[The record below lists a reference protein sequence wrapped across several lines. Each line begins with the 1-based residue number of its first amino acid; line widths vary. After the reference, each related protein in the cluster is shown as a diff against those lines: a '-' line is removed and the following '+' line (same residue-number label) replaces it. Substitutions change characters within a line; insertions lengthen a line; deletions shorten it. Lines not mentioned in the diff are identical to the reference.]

1 MRGSDALP
9 VKTENEI
16 LALRLWKME
25 NFADNGDSKYWF
37 LEWTLFQLGSKGHE
51 ISLLCLLLLFV
62 CGVEQEVFTSTRR
75 HNLVEI

>member
-37 LEWTLFQLGSKGHE
+37 LE
-51 ISLLCLLLLFV
+51 
-62 CGVEQEVFTSTRR
+62 
-75 HNLVEI
+75 